1 MRADSISSTSIYRE
15 NTTAHFIGSMERA
28 HKCWVWTQIRDITQ
42 PCQQF
47 HPHQER
53 FCIEMTMNLPG
64 SLSYVCCFILVMF
77 SNMLLP
83 VEHYPPVNP
92 SCHKHVAVAHHTHQ
106 SFGGLKQLRHS
117 AKEQTTDGKL
127 CICGQH
133 NVESPLCLLS
143 YRVSHL
149 RQCSHRAVLFSLR
162 CGCQYFQCMN
172 WWKAMSVPV
181 NPFKSP
187 CVTVTTF
194 GLVIFSIVLV

>member
-92 SCHKHVAVAHHTHQ
+92 SCHKHVAVAHHTHLVGW
-106 SFGGLKQLRHS
+106 SSCATAPKNKPLMASYAFAGNIMLSHHYVFFHTEYPIFVNVRIELCFFHS
-117 AKEQTTDGKL
+117 DVDVNISNAWTGGKL
-127 CICGQH
+127 CQFQLTH
-133 NVESPLCLLS
+133 S
-143 YRVSHL
+143 
-149 RQCSHRAVLFSLR
+149 RAHV
-162 CGCQYFQCMN
+162 
-172 WWKAMSVPV
+172 
-181 NPFKSP
+181 
-187 CVTVTTF
+187 
-194 GLVIFSIVLV
+194 